1 MQVLFNFLLFVKQ
14 LIITVLSLLFV
25 KQLIIVFL
33 LFMMQVMN
41 IFTISFE
48 AHDHS
53 FPYFLLLKY
62 NFVQ

>member
-25 KQLIIVFL
+25 NL
-33 LFMMQVMN
+33 LFVMQVMN